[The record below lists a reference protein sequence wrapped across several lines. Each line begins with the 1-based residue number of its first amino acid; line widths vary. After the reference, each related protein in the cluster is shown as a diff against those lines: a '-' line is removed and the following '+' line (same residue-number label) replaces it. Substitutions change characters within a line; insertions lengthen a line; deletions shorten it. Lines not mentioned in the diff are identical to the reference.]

1 MTTVYGLTGGMASG
15 KSSVR
20 QLCEKMGIPT
30 LDADIAA
37 REIVA
42 PNQPG
47 LVEIERVFGSEMLL
61 NGELNRSKLRELIFQ
76 NADAKQQLE
85 AILHPMIR
93 QRLTEQVEQLKH
105 TQPHAIIVE
114 IPLLTE
120 TGKPNYIDK
129 VIVLD
134 IAPAQQ
140 VQRALARNSEL
151 NAEQVKRIIAQQ
163 ASRAERKMIA
173 DHLIDAAQPLYE
185 IEQQLRDLILP
196 ADT

>member
-1 MTTVYGLTGGMASG
+1 MTTVYALTGGIASG

-20 QLCEKMGIPT
+20 QLCEKMGFPT

-47 LVEIERVFGSEMLL
+47 LVEIERIFGSDILTK
-61 NGELNRSKLRELIFQ
+61 GELNRSKLRELIFQ
-76 NADAKQQLE
+76 NAEAKQQLE

-93 QRLTEQVEQLKH
+93 QRLTEQVEQLKQ
-105 TQPHAIIVE
+105 TEPQAIIVE

-120 TGKPNYIDK
+120 TGKPDYVDK

-134 IAPAQQ
+134 IPPELQI
-140 VQRALARNSEL
+140 QRAIARNPEL
-151 NAEQVKRIIAQQ
+151 SSQQVKRIIQQQ
-163 ASRAERKMIA
+163 ASRTERRLIA
-173 DHLIDAAQPLYE
+173 DHLIDATQPLYE
-185 IEQQLRDLILP
+185 IEQQLRDVILS
-196 ADT
+196 A